1 MATLF
6 HHDSDAFYNEMFE
19 GPDQPRPHY
28 LHLFEVLSGISR
40 EEFEHK
46 RRLADATFLTQGIT
60 FAVYGD
66 EQRTEKVFPFDLVP
80 RIIPDF
86 EWMRIE
92 AGLRQRIR
100 ALNLFLGDVY
110 GDQRMIRDGKIPAEL
125 VLGAAG
131 YRPEVRGFRPPRDI
145 WIHVSGIDLVRNSDG
160 QYYVLED
167 NVRVP
172 SGVSYVLEARMVLK
186 RVFPQVFQ
194 KSRVRP
200 VDQYTQQLLDTLRYV
215 SPRHHDQ
222 PTVVVWTPG
231 VYNSAYHEH
240 TFLALQM
247 GVELVEGQDLVVEND
262 RVYMRTTHGLK
273 QVDVIYRRI
282 DDDFID
288 PRTFRAD
295 SVLGVPGMAQAAFK
309 GNVALCNAIGTGVA
323 DDKAVYTYVPD
334 MVRYYL
340 GEEPILPNVPTHR
353 CYEDADRQYVVE
365 HLDQLVV
372 KAVGAS
378 GGYGMLVGPHAT
390 EAERAEFRLRI
401 LDNPRNYVAQPTLGL
416 SVLPTWHDG
425 TFYGRHIDL
434 RPYILCGRDITM
446 TAGGLTRVALRPGSL
461 VVNSSQGGGSK
472 DTWVQFGEEES
483 VDA

>member
-1 MATLF
+1 VSGLF
-6 HHDSDAFYNEMFE
+6 VQDGARFYDEMFVQPGE
-19 GPDQPRPHY
+19 PRPHY
-28 LHLFEVLSGISR
+28 RHLYEVLAGMSS
-40 EEFEHK
+40 EEFENK

-66 EQRTEKVFPFDLVP
+66 QRRTEKIFPFDLVP
-80 RIIPDF
+80 RIIPDP
-86 EWMRIE
+86 EWSVIE

-100 ALNLFLGDVY
+100 ALHLFLGDVY
-110 GDQRMIRDGKIPAEL
+110 GDQRIIRDGVVPRDL

-131 YRPEVRGFRPPRDI
+131 YPPELAGFRPPRDI
-145 WIHVSGIDLVRNSDG
+145 WVHVAGIDLVRNSDG

-186 RVFPQVFQ
+186 RVFPQVFA
-194 KSRVRP
+194 KARVRP
-200 VDQYTQQLLDTLRYV
+200 VDQYTQQLLDTLRFA
-215 SPRHHDQ
+215 SPRQQDA

-231 VYNSAYHEH
+231 IYNSAYHEH

-247 GVELVEGQDLVVEND
+247 GVELVEGADLVVEND

-273 QVDVIYRRI
+273 AVDVIYRRI

-288 PRTFRAD
+288 PRAFRAD
-295 SVLGVPGMAQAAFK
+295 SMLGVPGLFQAYRK

-323 DDKAVYTYVPD
+323 DDKAIYTYVPD
-334 MVRYYL
+334 MIRYYL
-340 GEEPILPNVPTHR
+340 SEEPVLPNVPTYR
-353 CYEDADRQYVVE
+353 CIDDADRRYVVDN
-365 HLDQLVV
+365 LDQLVV

-378 GGYGMLVGPHAT
+378 GGYGMLVGPHSTA
-390 EAERAEFRLRI
+390 ADQAEFRQRI
-401 LDNPRNYVAQPTLGL
+401 LADPRNYVAQPTLGL
-416 SVLPTWHDG
+416 SVHPTWFEGGFH
-425 TFYGRHIDL
+425 GRHIDL
-434 RPYILCGRDITM
+434 RPYILYGREITM

-472 DTWVQFGEEES
+472 DTWVLQSDE
-483 VDA
+483 VA